1 MERKVNIITDL
12 NGKKIVFI
20 QDILF
25 KGRQNIEWAEVEKYI
40 KRYIG
45 EFIENTESGD
55 IIYIGADLPDEYA
68 GSKDT
73 AKLRGTMAKAKANAA
88 QGIPE
93 IIEIAGNKRFK
104 ENLAQ
109 KHKQNAKFGWY
120 RYDTRFALPVFDEK
134 GEITRYNIFKAELIV
149 RHSSDQKLYLYDII
163 NTKKETGTPL

>member
-12 NGKKIVFI
+12 NGKKTVFI

-73 AKLRGTMAKAKANAA
+73 AKL
-88 QGIPE
+88 
-93 IIEIAGNKRFK
+93 
-104 ENLAQ
+104 
-109 KHKQNAKFGWY
+109 
-120 RYDTRFALPVFDEK
+120 
-134 GEITRYNIFKAELIV
+134 IV

-163 NTKKETGTPL
+163 NTKKRNGYPALT

>member
-12 NGKKIVFI
+12 NGKKTVFI

-25 KGRQNIEWAEVEKYI
+25 KKGVRILSGRKWKNI

-73 AKLRGTMAKAKANAA
+73 AKL
-88 QGIPE
+88 
-93 IIEIAGNKRFK
+93 
-104 ENLAQ
+104 
-109 KHKQNAKFGWY
+109 
-120 RYDTRFALPVFDEK
+120 
-134 GEITRYNIFKAELIV
+134 IV
-149 RHSSDQKLYLYDII
+149 RHSSDQKALFVRYYKYKKRNRYPFNI
-163 NTKKETGTPL
+163 NYTV

>member
-1 MERKVNIITDL
+1 MERKVNIITDFKT
-12 NGKKIVFI
+12 GKEKLCII

-73 AKLRGTMAKAKANAA
+73 AKL
-88 QGIPE
+88 
-93 IIEIAGNKRFK
+93 
-104 ENLAQ
+104 
-109 KHKQNAKFGWY
+109 
-120 RYDTRFALPVFDEK
+120 
-134 GEITRYNIFKAELIV
+134 IV